1 MKQSFLIALLSG
13 LRSRVFQSL
22 FAVGVLAMGAA
33 YLAGGFSPRQP
44 STVTLDVGLSL
55 IRGVSLVLVLYWA
68 YELVGKEIEHRTIY
82 VSLTY
87 PVTRGQFLLGR
98 YLGILVLTVF
108 AVALLGVMLAGVV
121 WLTGLSYEQTNPL
134 SLKWPY
140 VLTLLALLLDLALVA
155 SFGFLVSTV
164 SVTPFVPLVAGL
176 AFAIS
181 ARSLGPALEYLSDM
195 SASEAKLQNV
205 LTPVFGWLRWILPD
219 LSRLDIRYYALYA
232 YQPDTGLLAG
242 GVMMAIGYTGILLA
256 LAVWLFS
263 RRQFN

>member
-22 FAVGVLAMGAA
+22 FAAGLLAMGAA

-44 STVTLDVGLSL
+44 STVTLDVGLSM

-68 YELVGKEIEHRTIY
+68 YELIGKEIERRTIY

-98 YLGILVLTVF
+98 YLGILALTTL
-108 AVALLGVMLAGVV
+108 AVALLGLMLAAVV
-121 WLTGLSYEQTNPL
+121 WLSGLTYEQTNPL
-134 SLKWPY
+134 SLEWPY
-140 VLTLLALLLDLALVA
+140 VLTLLALLLDLAVVA
-155 SFGFLVSTV
+155 GFGFLVASV
-164 SVTPFVPLVAGL
+164 SVTPFVPLAAGL

-181 ARSLGPALEYLSDM
+181 ARSLGPALEYLSNM
-195 SASEAKLQNV
+195 SQAQAELQATM
-205 LTPVFGWLRWILPD
+205 TPVFEWLRWLLPD
-219 LSRLDIRYYALYA
+219 LSRLDIRYYPLYA
-232 YQPDTGLLAG
+232 YQPEPGMLAG
-242 GVMMAIGYTGILLA
+242 SALMAVGYTGILLS
-256 LAVWLFS
+256 LAVMLFN